1 MKEITVWIQP
11 RTLEKMA
18 NKILAVSQK
27 LRPSKTNP
35 FVGLTLPACEAL
47 VWKNVEKAVSDYCLL
62 KHANLNDPRL
72 AFTFGAPLD
81 DTVFMMTG
89 CEFPGDTVPHQ
100 RFSVAHHEGLSETFT
115 VDFYAYL

>member
-11 RTLEKMA
+11 RTLEKIA
-18 NKILAVSQK
+18 QKIFAVSQN
-27 LRPSKTNP
+27 LPPSKRNP
-35 FVGLTLPACEAL
+35 FYGLTLPACEAL
-47 VWKNVEKAVSDYCLL
+47 VWKNVQKEVSDYCLQ
-62 KHANLNDPRL
+62 KEANLNDLRL
-72 AFTFGAPLD
+72 AFVFGAPLD
-81 DTVFMMTG
+81 DTVFMLTG